1 MYPHAYIHRSKN
13 IEDASNFF
21 PVIHLNQRI
30 SLPVWSRRSLKVTG
44 YSPDRAFMF
53 QLGNNLSVGIS
64 DWLVLIKRT
73 QNDDRF
79 TANLL
84 ELGEQSWPKRG
95 MRKRRK
101 KLTLPPHLSYAAD
114 EVKS

>member
-1 MYPHAYIHRSKN
+1 MSIYPHAYIHRSIN

-21 PVIHLNQRI
+21 PVIHLSDTLKQGNNE
-30 SLPVWSRRSLKVTG
+30 SLSVWSRRGLKVTG

-53 QLGNNLSVGIS
+53 QLGNNLSVGIA

-84 ELGEQSWPKRG
+84 ELGEQS
-95 MRKRRK
+95 
-101 KLTLPPHLSYAAD
+101 
-114 EVKS
+114 